1 MSYLCE
7 GLDVIVVLEAHHI
20 AASLRVQKKFLFFA
34 SFFPR
39 SLLLLFNKQRERER
53 ERAFIQEGSRA
64 PVHHLLFFSFLFLP
78 PLHYIIA
85 LRLSLS
91 SVPLGLPLWASLSAF
106 SVLVIHTLPLRQRER
121 ERERSFISFEE
132 PNPTAVVAQRNRSSA
147 VPPHMVTRRTRNS

>member
-39 SLLLLFNKQRERER
+39 SLLLLFNK
-53 ERAFIQEGSRA
+53 
-64 PVHHLLFFSFLFLP
+64 HHLLFFSFLFLP
-78 PLHYIIA
+78 PLHHIIA

-91 SVPLGLPLWASLSAF
+91 SVPLGLPLWTSLSAF
-106 SVLVIHTLPLRQRER
+106 SVLVIHT
-121 ERERSFISFEE
+121 RSLEE
-132 PNPTAVVAQRNRSSA
+132 GARSWTGPCAQEAV
-147 VPPHMVTRRTRNS
+147 T

>member
-39 SLLLLFNKQRERER
+39 SLLLFNK
-53 ERAFIQEGSRA
+53 
-64 PVHHLLFFSFLFLP
+64 HHLLFFSFLFLP

-91 SVPLGLPLWASLSAF
+91 SVPLGLPLWTSLSAF
-106 SVLVIHTLPLRQRER
+106 SVLVIQ
-121 ERERSFISFEE
+121 S
-132 PNPTAVVAQRNRSSA
+132 
-147 VPPHMVTRRTRNS
+147 M

>member
-20 AASLRVQKKFLFFA
+20 AASLRVRRNFFFL
-34 SFFPR
+34 P
-39 SLLLLFNKQRERER
+39 LF
-53 ERAFIQEGSRA
+53 SRA
-64 PVHHLLFFSFLFLP
+64 PFFSFSISSLLFFSFLFLP

-91 SVPLGLPLWASLSAF
+91 SVPLGLPLWTSLSAF